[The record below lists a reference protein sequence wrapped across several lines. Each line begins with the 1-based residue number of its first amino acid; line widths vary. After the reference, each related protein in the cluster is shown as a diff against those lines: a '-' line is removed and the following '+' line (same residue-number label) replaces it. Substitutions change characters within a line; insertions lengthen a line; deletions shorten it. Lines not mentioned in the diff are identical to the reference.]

1 MQRKIRTAIVGCGKV
16 SNLHAAALK
25 QGHNTELTAIYSRSI
40 VKAKEFAT
48 IYGIQAFDDIN
59 EMIEKAGIESVVI
72 CTPHPFH
79 ADAVVKAAELGVH
92 CLVEKPLASS
102 LIDCDT
108 MIQSCKMNNVKLGV
122 ISQRR
127 FYAPVQRLRKAIDDG
142 KIGIPALGTINMLG
156 WRDQKYYESDE
167 WRGTWEMEG
176 GGGLVNQAPH
186 QLDIFQWFMGP
197 IDEVYGVWA
206 NLNHPYIKVEDTAL
220 AIVKFKSGALGN
232 IIVSNSQKPGIYG
245 KVHIHGSNGASVGVQ
260 TDGGAMF
267 IAGMSS
273 ITEPPVNDLWTIPG
287 EEKLLEEWKTLDSD
301 FFNSVNAMEYYMK
314 LQNEDFADAILH
326 DRKPMTSGEE
336 GRVTVELFTAIYRS
350 QRDNKPVKFP
360 LEPEF
365 DRNDFDGRMM
375 GE

>member
-1 MQRKIRTAIVGCGKV
+1 MQRKIKTAIIGCGKV
-16 SNLHAAALK
+16 SHLHAAALQ
-25 QGHNTELTAIYSRSI
+25 QGYNTELTAIYSRSI
-40 VKAKEFAT
+40 EKAKGFAT
-48 IYGIQAFDDIN
+48 IYGIQAFDDIGK
-59 EMIEKAGIESVVI
+59 MIKDAGIESVVI

-79 ADAVVKAAELGVH
+79 ADAVIKAAQLGVH

-102 LIDCDT
+102 LDDCEA
-108 MIQSCKMNNVKLGV
+108 MIQYCKTYNVKLGV
-122 ISQRR
+122 VSQRR

-167 WRGTWEMEG
+167 WRGTWELEG
-176 GGGLVNQAPH
+176 GGVLVNQAPH
-186 QLDIFQWFMGP
+186 QLDIFQWLMGP

-245 KVHIHGSNGASVGVQ
+245 KVHIHGSNGSSIGVQ

-273 ITEPPVNDLWTIPG
+273 IAEPPVNDLWTIPG
-287 EEKLLEEWKTLDSD
+287 EENLLELWKKEDSD
-301 FFNSVNAMEYYMK
+301 FFNSINAMEYYMK
-314 LQNEDFADAILH
+314 LQNEDFADAILC

-350 QRDNKPVKFP
+350 QRDNKPIKFP
-360 LEPEF
+360 LEPET
-365 DRNDFDGRMM
+365 DRSDFDGRMT
-375 GE
+375 GQ